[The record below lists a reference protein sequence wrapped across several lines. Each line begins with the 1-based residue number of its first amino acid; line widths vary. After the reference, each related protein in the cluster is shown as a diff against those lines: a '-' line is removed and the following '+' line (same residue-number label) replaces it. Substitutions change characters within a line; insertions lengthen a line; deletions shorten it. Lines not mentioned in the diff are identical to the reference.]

1 MRPQVVLW
9 RGGPEAVE
17 QTEYA
22 PWNPTRSTT
31 LATMM
36 PTRVCVES
44 RPSETMSVV
53 AHPGGWMVS
62 VPIIA
67 QFVSTMEAV
76 ALAASRKPPAAH
88 AAGVAVR
95 G

>member
-1 MRPQVVLW
+1 
-9 RGGPEAVE
+9 
-17 QTEYA
+17 
-22 PWNPTRSTT
+22 
-31 LATMM
+31 MM
-36 PTRVCVES
+36 PTRVGVES

-95 G
+95 GQRPPGGQPGTPADQVAPTPRRA